1 MQAKADLGYEPLTS
15 TSDGLQI
22 MLQAFKFL
30 RNDEAMRKY
39 KIVAKPKG
47 PFTLEEVAVHNKP
60 DDVWVIIDG
69 KVYDITAFV
78 DEHPGGPDNILQNAG
93 GDATYVRNV
102 HMMLLWSACQVS
114 CRSSCAACLSIVFGG
129 ETARASRDRSTHRPC
144 GMSSLASTLAT
155 SSSSVILNFPPL
167 QCFLHNQT
175 LV

>member
-1 MQAKADLGYEPLTS
+1 
-15 TSDGLQI
+15 

-47 PFTLEEVAVHNKP
+47 PFTREEVAVHDKP

-93 GDATYVRNV
+93 GDAT
-102 HMMLLWSACQVS
+102 
-114 CRSSCAACLSIVFGG
+114 
-129 ETARASRDRSTHRPC
+129 
-144 GMSSLASTLAT
+144 
-155 SSSSVILNFPPL
+155 
-167 QCFLHNQT
+167 
-175 LV
+175 